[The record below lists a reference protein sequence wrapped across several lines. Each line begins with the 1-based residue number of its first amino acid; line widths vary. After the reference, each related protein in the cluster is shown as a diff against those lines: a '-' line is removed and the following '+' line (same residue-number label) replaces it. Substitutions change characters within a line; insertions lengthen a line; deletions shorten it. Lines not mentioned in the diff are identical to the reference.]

1 MKSVEIKK
9 IDAIAAILFFIG
21 MASIVA
27 FSIGI
32 LTKNHISA
40 LLGAILYYSIIIY
53 LLVMGWKGGFENGHR
68 NT

>member
-9 IDAIAAILFFIG
+9 SDAIATILFFIG
-21 MASIVA
+21 VVSIVV
-27 FSIGI
+27 FGIGI
-32 LTKNHISA
+32 LTRNHILA
-40 LLGAILYYSIIIY
+40 LIGAALYYLFIIY